1 MNRMKHP
8 SKPNEAMK
16 KIIESK
22 EAPAPIG
29 AYSQTVMYGDVLYV
43 SGQIAINA
51 ATGEMDNA
59 SIAAETERVMHNLE
73 AVLKEAGMD
82 FNNVLKCSIFLSDMG
97 DFSSVNEVY
106 AKYFTSNPP
115 ARETVAVRTLPKN
128 VNVEISCIAG
138 R

>member
-1 MNRMKHP
+1 MKHP

-29 AYSQTVMYGDVLYV
+29 PYSQAVMYGDVLYV

-73 AVLKEAGMD
+73 AVLKETGMD

>member
-1 MNRMKHP
+1 MHASEAKNLYLNRMKHP

-29 AYSQTVMYGDVLYV
+29 PYSQAVMYGDVLYV

-59 SIAAETERVMHNLE
+59 SIAAETERGDAQSGSSTQRSGHGFQQRPE
-73 AVLKEAGMD
+73 VLH
-82 FNNVLKCSIFLSDMG
+82 
-97 DFSSVNEVY
+97 
-106 AKYFTSNPP
+106 
-115 ARETVAVRTLPKN
+115 LPQRH
-128 VNVEISCIAG
+128 G
-138 R
+138 RFQ

>member
-1 MNRMKHP
+1 
-8 SKPNEAMK
+8 MK

-29 AYSQTVMYGDVLYV
+29 PYSQAVMYGDVLYV